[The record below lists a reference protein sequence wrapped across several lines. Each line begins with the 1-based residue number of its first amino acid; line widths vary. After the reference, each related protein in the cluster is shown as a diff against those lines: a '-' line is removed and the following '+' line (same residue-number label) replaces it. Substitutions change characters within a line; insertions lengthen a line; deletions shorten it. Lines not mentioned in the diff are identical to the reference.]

1 MDYIKKKPEKIRF
14 NDDSE
19 SDEEI
24 IEYFKNRFTQTLP
37 ITKLKWDGKMIKLD
51 EWGILININH
61 ENEVYSS
68 IYVRNSFRGKK
79 LFPKYIKENP
89 NKKYVTVKD
98 CEMENFFKKMNVEYI
113 LFQKLEWEEYK
124 AIEKYY
130 GDHIAERSK
139 VHFINHIEE
148 GLYILNRIN
157 ATIEAKKAKKKQR
170 LNFYFI

>member
-37 ITKLKWDGKMIKLD
+37 ITKLKWDGKMVKLD

-68 IYVRNSFRGKK
+68 IYVRNSFRGKN
-79 LFPKYIKENP
+79 Y
-89 NKKYVTVKD
+89 
-98 CEMENFFKKMNVEYI
+98 
-113 LFQKLEWEEYK
+113 FQN
-124 AIEKYY
+124 I
-130 GDHIAERSK
+130 
-139 VHFINHIEE
+139 
-148 GLYILNRIN
+148 
-157 ATIEAKKAKKKQR
+157 
-170 LNFYFI
+170 